1 MRTAG
6 VTGLMLLTLVLVTA
20 GCTTYYRVTDPASG
34 KVFYTDEITR
44 GSQNIR
50 FRDTK
55 SGSDVTLT
63 TSEVKEISSEE
74 YQKNT
79 AK

>member
-6 VTGLMLLTLVLVTA
+6 VTGLML
-20 GCTTYYRVTDPASG
+20 TYYRVTDPSSG
-34 KVFYTDEITR
+34 KVFYTDQIAR
-44 GSQNIR
+44 NNQNIR
-50 FRDTK
+50 FRDAK

-63 TSEVKEISSEE
+63 TSEVKEISSDEFK
-74 YQKNT
+74 KNT

>member
-1 MRTAG
+1 LRGSKTEED
-6 VTGLMLLTLVLVTA
+6 L
-20 GCTTYYRVTDPASG
+20 
-34 KVFYTDEITR
+34 FYTDEITR

-50 FRDTK
+50 FKDAK

-74 YQKNT
+74 FQKST